1 MSDADISKF
10 LAKYDLELKDLELLQ
25 KLREGYVRADGSA
38 STGSAS
44 ASTAPDYSS
53 MMTTGGAPPV
63 PPSEPPAA
71 PATDYAAMLGSP
83 AASSAAPKAAAAP
96 PAAAASTAV
105 TTSASISP
113 LAVPLGPIED
123 CSGEGDNWLQNFC
136 ELRNYKNTYGDCNVS
151 QFWFPTLLL

>member
-71 PATDYAAMLGSP
+71 PATDYAALLAAP
-83 AASSAAPKAAAAP
+83 AASSAPEVAAAT
-96 PAAAASTAV
+96 PAAA
-105 TTSASISP
+105 TSSVSK
-113 LAVPLGPIED
+113 LAVPLGPVED